1 MGGVSGSTSRTGSGG
16 GGSATGGASGSN
28 GDSRVS
34 AETAGVANEPRE
46 SIGSANIPW
55 PDASRSSDERI
66 GGASASGDVTG
77 SGSVS
82 SASGGTSGSNNGGTN
97 AGGTVSTAGR
107 DEQMESERLHP
118 GSASGPTP
126 VEHERPAKAGDG
138 ARIRQPFNGN
148 EA

>member
-28 GDSRVS
+28 GHSKVS
-34 AETAGVANEPRE
+34 VETAGVANEPRE
-46 SIGSANIPW
+46 SIDPAKIPW
-55 PDASRSSDERI
+55 SEASRSSDERI
-66 GGASASGDVTG
+66 GGASASGDMTG

-97 AGGTVSTAGR
+97 AEGAVSTAGR

-126 VEHERPAKAGDG
+126 AENKRPTKTGDG
-138 ARIRQPFNGN
+138 ARVRQPFNGN